1 MIDLV
6 HITNNLPLALGPINI
21 VSNTHGP
28 NMTLMLR
35 MWKRLSQWICSIIIC
50 RYFAYLDISS
60 LNDFSNEMIAP
71 EYVFG
76 YLM

>member
-1 MIDLV
+1 MINLV

-35 MWKRLSQWICSIIIC
+35 LWKRLS
-50 RYFAYLDISS
+50 
-60 LNDFSNEMIAP
+60 
-71 EYVFG
+71 
-76 YLM
+76 

>member
-6 HITNNLPLALGPINI
+6 HITNNLPLVLGQINI

-35 MWKRLSQWICSIIIC
+35 LWKRLSQRISNIIIC
-50 RYFAYLDISS
+50 RYSAYLDISP
-60 LNDFSNEMIAP
+60 LNDLSDEMITP

-76 YLM
+76 SLM

>member
-6 HITNNLPLALGPINI
+6 HITNNLPLVLGLINI

-28 NMTLMLR
+28 NMTFMLR
-35 MWKRLSQWICSIIIC
+35 LLKRF
-50 RYFAYLDISS
+50 RYSAYLHVSS

-76 YLM
+76 SLM

>member
-21 VSNTHGP
+21 VSHIHGP
-28 NMTLMLR
+28 SMTLMLR
-35 MWKRLSQWICSIIIC
+35 LWKRLSQWISNIIIF
-50 RYFAYLDISS
+50 RYSAYLHVSS
-60 LNDFSNEMIAP
+60 LNDFSDEMIMP

-76 YLM
+76 SLM

>member
-28 NMTLMLR
+28 SMTLMLR
-35 MWKRLSQWICSIIIC
+35 LWLSQWISNIIIC
-50 RYFAYLDISS
+50 SYSAYLDVSS
-60 LNDFSNEMIAP
+60 LNDLSNEMIAP
-71 EYVFG
+71 EYMFG
-76 YLM
+76 SLM

>member
-6 HITNNLPLALGPINI
+6 YITNNLPLALGPIN
-21 VSNTHGP
+21 SKTNTHGP
-28 NMTLMLR
+28 NMTLMLGL
-35 MWKRLSQWICSIIIC
+35 WKRLSQWIYNIIIC
-50 RYFAYLDISS
+50 RYSAYLHVSS

-76 YLM
+76 SLM

>member
-28 NMTLMLR
+28 NMTLMLSL
-35 MWKRLSQWICSIIIC
+35 WKWLSQWISNIIIC
-50 RYFAYLDISS
+50 RYSVYLHVSS
-60 LNDFSNEMIAP
+60 LNDISDEMITP
-71 EYVFG
+71 KYVFG
-76 YLM
+76 SLM

>member
-21 VSNTHGP
+21 VSNTHGN

-35 MWKRLSQWICSIIIC
+35 IWKRLSQWIYNII
-50 RYFAYLDISS
+50 
-60 LNDFSNEMIAP
+60 M
-71 EYVFG
+71 
-76 YLM
+76 LMN